1 MHTHT
6 HTHARMLAHMHTST
20 HTHTHH
26 TQCMQYSTGVQVQ
39 KQTPPACR
47 CKNKFHRLAG
57 AKRNFA
63 DGRWHTNAGAP
74 ATFSMTQRVSHKE
87 VFQATWDAT
96 GWVPLVVSTLNCSCC
111 NKSKKCGIGA
121 QAFSNYLFLTCFTQI
136 SIPSNMGC
144 HSRDATV
151 GMPAVVS
158 TLKCNCCNET
168 KKQGIGHNRF
178 QLLNK

>member
-121 QAFSNYLFLTCFTQI
+121 QAFSNYFYFLHVDGGQACHTCRWRT
-136 SIPSNMGC
+136 SLPHTRLDDDSVALAMEL
-144 HSRDATV
+144 HLKSR
-151 GMPAVVS
+151 P
-158 TLKCNCCNET
+158 LE
-168 KKQGIGHNRF
+168 
-178 QLLNK
+178 